1 MNDLYFCGDIH
12 GEYKKLVWTICIE
25 KKIKDASIII
35 LGDFGVGFTKD
46 LDILYKKSEQK
57 LEKNNITLYAIR
69 GNHDDPKYFE
79 DLSKDYPRLKFL
91 QDHKIYNICDR
102 SIYTIGGAHSTD
114 ANTNPECTT
123 ISDRKLENERR
134 LRKGKMPIWWE
145 NECVE
150 KKYND
155 LPRRVDI
162 IISHTAPISFE
173 PVAIKTSEIS
183 TNQFEKIIEERK
195 YLQYILYEIRA
206 DYWFYGHFHRS
217 YTGTFNQ
224 LLYRCLK
231 EFELFPAPEKKE
243 LNPQGELK

>member
-1 MNDLYFCGDIH
+1 
-12 GEYKKLVWTICIE
+12 
-25 KKIKDASIII
+25 
-35 LGDFGVGFTKD
+35 
-46 LDILYKKSEQK
+46 
-57 LEKNNITLYAIR
+57 
-69 GNHDDPKYFE
+69 
-79 DLSKDYPRLKFL
+79 
-91 QDHKIYNICDR
+91 
-102 SIYTIGGAHSTD
+102 
-114 ANTNPECTT
+114 
-123 ISDRKLENERR
+123 
-134 LRKGKMPIWWE
+134 MPIWWE

-195 YLQYILYEIRA
+195 YLQHILYEIRA

-231 EFELFPAPEKKE
+231 EFELFSAPEKKE
-243 LNPQGELK
+243 LSPQGELKNENN